1 MSESIIVYDKDRIDL
16 VKRTIAKGATDD
28 ELKLFIA
35 QCQRTGLDPF
45 SRQIYAI
52 KRKEKDR
59 ATGNYIE
66 KMSTQI
72 SIDGS
77 RLIAERTGKYAGQLG
92 AFWCGEDGEWKD
104 VWLANVPP
112 MAAKAGVLRTDFKEP
127 VWGVATYIEYVQTY
141 NDVPM
146 GLWKKMPALMLAKC
160 AESLALRKAF
170 PQELSGLY
178 TTEEYPVPERQEII
192 EGERLLEDGD
202 GEPSRSGTATPKQE
216 QQASP
221 KSSSEP
227 KQEPLSTPIESGRPY
242 DPVALMKKLVITQ
255 EKVPPAS
262 EKQVKLVARMLT
274 EHTESEQDSDQLK
287 EWLFGVP
294 STKDAEP
301 KMVNAVLK
309 WLNIGEDWQVG
320 KYVQSEINGVLEYLK
335 G

>member
-1 MSESIIVYDKDRIDL
+1 MNELIVYDKDKIDL
-16 VKRTIAKGATDD
+16 VKRTIAKGASDD

-92 AFWCGEDGEWKD
+92 AYWCGEDGNWKD
-104 VWLANVPP
+104 VWLANIPP
-112 MAAKAGVLRTDFKEP
+112 MAAKVAVLRTDFKEP

-141 NDVPM
+141 NDQPI

-178 TTEEYPVPERQEII
+178 TTEEYPVPERQGVI
-192 EGERLLEDGD
+192 EEGKLLE
-202 GEPSRSGTATPKQE
+202 EEHIEEREEE
-216 QQASP
+216 QQP
-221 KSSSEP
+221 KD
-227 KQEPLSTPIESGRPY
+227 KTGRPY
-242 DPVALMKKLVITQ
+242 QPGELLVKLQVTAD
-255 EKVPPAS
+255 KVPPA
-262 EKQVKLVARMLT
+262 T
-274 EHTESEQDSDQLK
+274 EAQLK
-287 EWLFGVP
+287 LCKRILHETFETQELRHSFYEYIFN
-294 STKDAEP
+294 TTNLNEAEP
-301 KMVNAVLK
+301 TMVNAVLK
-309 WLNIGEDWQVG
+309 WLNIGDDWKPSALAQ
-320 KYVQSEINGVLEYLK
+320 QEIALVMDELTQ
-335 G
+335 